1 MLVSDVAFIQC
12 PVTRPGPKRA
22 ITDQFPKLPHT
33 LRCSQCSHYIRWGLT
48 GSAFAGPV
56 LLVGAT
62 ASSIIAFNGSS
73 FDGKLNLNSASVGG
87 SLFLRDQAEF
97 QEVDLAGADVA
108 GQVEMTGSTF
118 RGLLNMNSISIG
130 KSLLM
135 GDRAEFREV
144 DLRHADIAGPVD
156 MSGSTFRG
164 PLNMDSISVGKSL
177 QMRDQAEF
185 QEVRLAGA
193 DITGQVSL
201 NGSSFAGLLDMHSM
215 SIGRDLHMRD
225 GAEFRE
231 VVLGGTDIAG
241 QVTMARSTFRGTLS
255 MDSVFVGKSLVMGE
269 QAEFR
274 QVVLIAAEV
283 SDFLDA
289 RNSSFR
295 ALELTGARIEGTL
308 LLGSRNGT
316 VTWAS
321 SNDGDG
327 QPVPP
332 RLSLRNATVGALQD
346 GVDTWPR
353 ELQLE
358 LEGFTYDRLGGLQ
371 TGERSLPHERG
382 SDWYIDWLSRDR
394 FYSPQPYRQLGR
406 ILESYGHREM
416 AADIL
421 FANRARERA
430 ESGPG
435 EFKWWVLS
443 ALQFTIGYGYGWGYL
458 RALCWVALFTAAG
471 TLLIRGA
478 RNGVGDGRRPGFWY
492 SLDMLLPVIRLNER
506 HYDVDL
512 SNDWRRHYFYV
523 HKLFGYFL
531 VSVII
536 AGLSGLTE

>member
-1 MLVSDVAFIQC
+1 MFPLSVVLR
-12 PVTRPGPKRA
+12 TNYPKRE
-22 ITDQFPKLPHT
+22 
-33 LRCSQCSHYIRWGLT
+33 CSHYIRWGLT

-118 RGLLNMNSISIG
+118 RGRLNMNSISIG

-458 RALCWVALFTAAG
+458 RACVGWLSSRQPEHCSFAGRGTALATAEDRASGTAWTCCCRSSGSTKGTTMSTCPTTGAG
-471 TLLIRGA
+471 TTSTFTSCSATSLYPSSS
-478 RNGVGDGRRPGFWY
+478 PGC
-492 SLDMLLPVIRLNER
+492 P
-506 HYDVDL
+506 
-512 SNDWRRHYFYV
+512 
-523 HKLFGYFL
+523 G
-531 VSVII
+531 
-536 AGLSGLTE
+536 